1 MSEAKAPVEASW
13 WVGHALVLGVCSAIV
28 VVAAILVPTPD
39 VVSLFGVPIP
49 ELCTY
54 RRVLGV
60 ECPGCGLTRSFSFMA
75 HGAWL
80 EALKVNWMGP
90 PFFAGVASQI
100 PYRLF
105 RLVRGRRLVAAD
117 G

>member
-1 MSEAKAPVEASW
+1 MSAAKVPVEASW
-13 WVGHALVLGVCSAIV
+13 WVGHVLVLGVCGAV
-28 VVAAILVPTPD
+28 VLLAAILVPTPD
-39 VVSLFGVPIP
+39 VVSLFGTPIP

-54 RRVLGV
+54 RRVLGI

-75 HGAWL
+75 HGSWL

-90 PFFAGVASQI
+90 PFFIVVASQI

-105 RLVRGRRLVAAD
+105 RLVRGRPLRPAD